1 MGEGAAKAGEPE
13 HRHLPCRQQGQLKA
27 RVRGD
32 GADDQLDLVSDSPA
46 KAAAR
51 AKPTESEETEADA
64 EEGEAQASPTSPTS
78 ADDEDA
84 RQVLR
89 EEAETYAKESNLL
102 FFEASAKASSYEI
115 GVGPELTLR
124 PVRTSPSCSPRSPRR
139 SRSRRRRQSRLRR
152 QRADDGLRAS
162 R

>member
-1 MGEGAAKAGEPE
+1 M
-13 HRHLPCRQQGQLKA
+13 
-27 RVRGD
+27 
-32 GADDQLDLVSDSPA
+32 SDSPA
-46 KAAAR
+46 KPAAP

-64 EEGEAQASPTSPTS
+64 EEGEEQASPTSPTS

-102 FFEASAKASSYEI
+102 FFEASAKASSFET
-115 GVGPELTLR
+115 VMGPELTSR
-124 PVRTSPSCSPRSPRR
+124 PVRTSPSCSPRSPKR
-139 SRSRRRRQSRLRR
+139 SRSRRRRRSRLRR